1 MARISRSRYAA
12 PKRSASPRPMAA
24 PPAPNW
30 RESVM
35 TGIEVVGSRARRSG
49 RGELVDQL
57 AHGGGGA
64 VERGLL
70 GLGQLDLDDLFDA
83 LPAQL
88 DRHAHEE
95 ALGAVL
101 ALQQRGAGEH
111 GLRVA
116 EDGAGPPGPRGGRGG
131 GGRSGPQERQPPLPP
146 RARAG

>member
-1 MARISRSRYAA
+1 MPLRSATMARISRSRYAA
-12 PKRSASPRPMAA
+12 PKRSASARPMAA

-70 GLGQLDLDDLFDA
+70 GLGQLDLDDAFHTPA
-83 LPAQL
+83 AQL
-88 DRHAHEE
+88 HGHADEE

-101 ALQQRGAGEH
+101 ALEERGAGKD

-116 EDGAGPPGPRGGRGG
+116 EDGADHLGHG
-131 GGRSGPQERQPPLPP
+131 GGRRVVGRP
-146 RARAG
+146 